1 MGRFTDR
8 SIEKLLDELLMY
20 AERANKAMCLIIDNF
35 QLTYNEQEDTVDL
48 TRIEHP
54 DWYGNDFEEECAE
67 CLKFYEDIIF
77 FNIENP
83 VENYLDLVE
92 SYFSEFEDDKR
103 YMLLRK
109 LMKSSSSFL
118 LHQSLV
124 EKPLYF
130 DPFGQIGFTTLG
142 RDMIA
147 PLKSW

>member
-77 FNIENP
+77 FNATIYFIVPSIVYNTC
-83 VENYLDLVE
+83 LLE
-92 SYFSEFEDDKR
+92 S
-103 YMLLRK
+103 
-109 LMKSSSSFL
+109 
-118 LHQSLV
+118 
-124 EKPLYF
+124 
-130 DPFGQIGFTTLG
+130 I
-142 RDMIA
+142 
-147 PLKSW
+147 